1 MNLLAELVTNRR
13 YAWTIIAVVAVVT
26 ALSFGLAGQ
35 LKQEDDV
42 LDFLPADNADIA
54 TFQSINKEF
63 GGLDAALVG
72 IETDDVFDGAFLE
85 KLQATTDALSALPN
99 LDHVLSIT
107 NVADFQADPMGGVV
121 AGMLVPSIPASPAEA
136 AALRASVLSRDH
148 IRGSLVSDD
157 GTAVVLVAFAAFRA
171 DQQEVAGTIR
181 TVVEEQ
187 FKDETIYWGGAP
199 FISTYIFQTTQE
211 DLRRLSPW
219 AVAAILLIM
228 VFSFRDLVGTLL
240 GLVSTGIGILISR
253 ACMVLF
259 DVPLNIVL
267 GSMPII
273 LFAVG
278 SAYGIHILSRFNA
291 HAQVA
296 DCPEAVRRTIAGTG
310 PVVLTAG
317 LTTAVGLLSF
327 VAMDIEPLRIFGM
340 FTAVGIVATLALSLT
355 FIPAVLVVLDLQGM
369 TNARPFAIDRLMAGT
384 RRLWVHKRG
393 VGVVLLA
400 VTVVGVT
407 LSGRVNSRVDQSAFY
422 SDGSLPDRAD
432 AFLTKHFGGSQFIQV
447 VVDAD
452 LRDPVQVRRIRELA
466 ERIEGLDH
474 VARVQHVG
482 QPLALL
488 NRMMEGAERIPDSR
502 AKLESLMGFLTGNPA
517 VRQLANEARTRALMH
532 VTIGTAKAAEIDA
545 LLTEVEALVADDW
558 FTRFKVVD
566 ASPAQAGQIRDDMA
580 IRVERVLHRAR
591 FDANRDRVVAALE
604 VPAQPPDAAPIRAA
618 LMAHLQSAEA
628 LVPLEPI
635 DAEAVAEAVVAL
647 GPQPP
652 VPDVDAAVAGA
663 LGLDVSDPVVGDI
676 AWSLGAPADE
686 GWAAA
691 LASAAVRGLAGELD
705 VALNDALSREL
716 SAILL
721 DRNVETVGV
730 VDGKDPAVM
739 TYTVSGLPV
748 MHRGLSQS
756 VTANQFRSLAFAMGL
771 VAIILSVS
779 FRSVRAGLLATAPMA
794 LALLVIY
801 GVMGAAGIS
810 LDIGTSMLASLI
822 IGAGVDYA
830 VHVLSAWYARE
841 GEPLSQAALRATA
854 RVGPAVWTNAVMVAV
869 GFFVLTLGDARPLKN
884 VGGLTAAAM
893 LVAAATT
900 FLVIPLLAGRRHYTA
915 HPEESDPADIYLQ

>member
-1 MNLLAELVTNRR
+1 MNLLADLVTTKR
-13 YAWTIIAVVAVVT
+13 YAWAIVVVVAVVS

-54 TFQSINKEF
+54 NFQAINKEF

-72 IETDDVFDGAFLE
+72 IESADVFAPDFLR

-107 NVADFQADPMGGVV
+107 NVADFEEDPMGGVV
-121 AGMLVPSIPASPAEA
+121 AGMLVPSIPASAEES
-136 AALRASVLSRDH
+136 AALRASVLSREH
-148 IRGSLVSDD
+148 IRGALVSDD

-171 DQQEVAGTIR
+171 DPQEVVADIEGI
-181 TVVEEQ
+181 VNEHFES
-187 FKDETIYWGGAP
+187 ETIYWGGAP

-240 GLVSTGIGILISR
+240 GLVSTGLGILISR

-291 HAQVA
+291 HAQVV
-296 DCPEAVRRTIAGTG
+296 DGPEAVRRTIVGTG

-327 VAMDIEPLRIFGM
+327 VAMDIEPLRIFGV
-340 FTAVGIVATLALSLT
+340 FTAIGIVATLVLSLT
-355 FIPAVLVVLDLQGM
+355 FIPAVLVLLDLQGM
-369 TNARPFAIDRLMAGT
+369 TNAKPFAIDRLLRWT
-384 RRLWVHKRG
+384 RSLWERKRS
-393 VGVVLLA
+393 VGMVLLV
-400 VTVVGVT
+400 VTVCGAM

-422 SDGSLPDRAD
+422 SEGSLPDLSDR
-432 AFLTKHFGGSQFIQV
+432 FLTEHFGGSQFIQV
-447 VVDAD
+447 LVEAD
-452 LRDPVQVRRIRELA
+452 LRDPVQLRRLRELA
-466 ERIEGLDH
+466 ERIEHMQH
-474 VARVQHVG
+474 VARVQHVA
-482 QPLALL
+482 QPVALL
-488 NRMMEGAERIPDSR
+488 NRMMEGAERIPDNR

-517 VRQLANEARTRALMH
+517 VRQLANEERDRALMH
-532 VTIGTAKAAEIDA
+532 VTIGTAKAAEIET
-545 LLTEVEALVADDW
+545 LLAEIEALVADDW
-558 FTRFKVVD
+558 FTRFRVVD
-566 ASPAQAGQIRDDMA
+566 VTDATKQHVHDDVA
-580 IRVERVLHRAR
+580 RRLHRELNHAR
-591 FDANRDRVVAALE
+591 FEPSLESVVTALSAPASAPDPIPVQVALE
-604 VPAQPPDAAPIRAA
+604 
-618 LMAHLQSAEA
+618 AHLTSSES
-628 LVPLEPI
+628 LVPLD
-635 DAEAVAEAVVAL
+635 DAQAASVARAVVGL
-647 GPQPP
+647 GP
-652 VPDVDAAVAGA
+652 VADAAAVDEAIA
-663 LGLDVSDPVVGDI
+663 AVLGLEVSDPMVADLSWSTGTPAEE
-676 AWSLGAPADE
+676 AWS
-686 GWAAA
+686 
-691 LASAAVRGLAGELD
+691 ASAAAAAVQGLAQELNIG
-705 VALNDALSREL
+705 LNPQLSDRL
-716 SAILL
+716 GLILL

-739 TYTVSGLPV
+739 QYTVSGMPV

-771 VAIILSVS
+771 VALILSVA
-779 FRSVRAGLLATAPMA
+779 FRSIATGLLATAPMA

-801 GVMGAAGIS
+801 GSMGAVGIS

-830 VHVLSAWYARE
+830 VHVLSAWYARDD
-841 GEPLSQAALRATA
+841 EPIARAALRATA

-869 GFFVLTLGDARPLKN
+869 GFFVLTLGEARPLKN

-893 LVAAATT
+893 IVAAATT
-900 FLVIPLLAGRRHYTA
+900 FLVIPLLARRRSYA
-915 HPEESDPADIYLQ
+915 LAPEESDPADIYLE